1 MSIVALFDTVAKN
14 IFRSFSRSFFMIF
27 FTNVY
32 LVKILLLIRFVRI
45 EKIERYIIK
54 KYLMVSWKI

>member
-45 EKIERYIIK
+45 EKIERSVIK
-54 KYLMVSWKI
+54 KYLMVS

>member
-45 EKIERYIIK
+45 EKIERSVIK